1 MNLNLIG
8 NNIELD
14 GVVVATLAPG
24 VHLNYGALDI
34 LRNNLDGSQAVL
46 DLQAEH
52 QKEWD
57 EADDEAQEARE
68 ERDEAERERDEAER
82 ERDEA
87 ERELDQLHKKLRA
100 FLTELRQTR
109 TATYAMVRDHF
120 QDDEL
125 TLAFLGNGEKSND

>member
-24 VHLNYGALDI
+24 VRLNYGALDI

-46 DLQAEH
+46 DLEVKHREAWE
-52 QKEWD
+52 D
-57 EADDEAQEARE
+57 ADDEAQEARE
-68 ERDEAERERDEAER
+68 ERDEAER

-100 FLTELRQTR
+100 FLTELGQTR

-125 TLAFLGNGEKSND
+125 TLAFLGNGERSND

>member
-24 VHLNYGALDI
+24 VRLNYGALDI

-57 EADDEAQEARE
+57 DADDEAQEARE

-82 ERDEA
+82 K
-87 ERELDQLHKKLRA
+87 LDQLHEKLRA
-100 FLTELRQTR
+100 FLTELGQTR
-109 TATYAMVRDHF
+109 TATYAMVRAHLY
-120 QDDEL
+120 DDEL

>member
-8 NNIELD
+8 DNIELD

-24 VHLNYGALDI
+24 VRLNYGALDI
-34 LRNNLDGSQAVL
+34 LRDNLDGLQAVL
-46 DLQAEH
+46 ELQAEH

-57 EADDEAQEARE
+57 DADDEAQEARE
-68 ERDEAERERDEAER
+68 ERDEAREERDEAQ
-82 ERDEA
+82 
-87 ERELDQLHKKLRA
+87 RELDIFHE
-100 FLTELRQTR
+100 ELRSFLAELGQTR